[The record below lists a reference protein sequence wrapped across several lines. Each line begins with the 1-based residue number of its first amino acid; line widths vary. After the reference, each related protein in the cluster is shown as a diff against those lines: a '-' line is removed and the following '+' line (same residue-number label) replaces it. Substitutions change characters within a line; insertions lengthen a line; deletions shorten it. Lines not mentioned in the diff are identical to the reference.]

1 MSDGWVRLYRQIAK
15 NELWLS
21 EPFTDGQAWV
31 DLLLLANHAPGTIKV
46 RGVRLD
52 VERGQVG
59 WSEVRLAERWK
70 WSRGK
75 VRRFLHYLEEQNMVK
90 VVQQKNC
97 VSTLITV
104 VNYERYQSHDTADD
118 TANGQQKSKKKTK
131 EPSTLVAEGKVDVS
145 GVMMTPEQAELFN
158 EFWQAYP
165 KERRTGKGAVVKAWM
180 KHNVDAL
187 LSARMVQAL
196 ERLKL
201 TEQWQRDGGR
211 FIPLPATW
219 LNQRRWEDDV
229 PEDPPPGRGKDS
241 WKTGI
246 FAGVI

>member
-1 MSDGWVRLYRQIAK
+1 MSDGWVRLYRQIAENK
-15 NELWLS
+15 LWLS
-21 EPFTDGQAWV
+21 ERFTDGQAWV

-75 VRRFLHYLEEQNMVK
+75 VRRFLHYLEEQNMVE

-104 VNYERYQSHDTADD
+104 VNYERYQSHDTA
-118 TANGQQKSKKKTK
+118 NGQQKSKKEKKAK
-131 EPSTLVAEGKVDVS
+131 EPSIPAAESKVDVS
-145 GVMMTPEQAELFN
+145 GVMMTPEQADLFN
-158 EFWQAYP
+158 EFWMAYP

-196 ERLKL
+196 ERLRL
-201 TEQWQRDGGR
+201 TEQWQREGGK

-219 LNQRRWEDDV
+219 LNQRRWEDEIPDG
-229 PEDPPPGRGKDS
+229 PNPGGGT

-246 FAGVI
+246 FAGGI